1 MIYKG
6 RSVNIFVSC
15 NLAMLHSTNSKAIGF
30 VAINLIETCINP
42 SHIIKLQYQ
51 SMYIQY
57 TLKIYACILNCPSV
71 MMLCS
76 FRPTSFTF
84 SLDRIC
90 FQFQASP
97 RIPCGRVGPISMS
110 PSSVAKRSTVADL
123 DHACVTEGNQQFVT
137 DTCHAGCEAKT
148 KLCETSI
155 VSLGKKTNSKGYK
168 LPAFEGQD
176 EPCKSWGKGKTS
188 LGVCFTC
195 NPAKSAS

>member
-1 MIYKG
+1 MQSSNAALDQFQSNWFCCHK
-6 RSVNIFVSC
+6 FVWD
-15 NLAMLHSTNSKAIGF
+15 MQ
-30 VAINLIETCINP
+30 CINP
-42 SHIIKLQYQ
+42 SHMIQLQYK

-57 TLKIYACILNCPSV
+57 TLKVYICILNYPSV

-76 FRPTSFTF
+76 FRTTSFTL
-84 SLDRIC
+84 SLDRLC

-123 DHACVTEGNQQFVT
+123 DHAWVTEGNQQFVT

-155 VSLGKKTNSKGYK
+155 VSLGKKTNSKGDK
-168 LPAFEGQD
+168 LPAWRAR
-176 EPCKSWGKGKTS
+176 WGANLGEKLRRVWASVS
-188 LGVCFTC
+188 LATRPRVHL
-195 NPAKSAS
+195 NVPYHMQ

>member
-1 MIYKG
+1 
-6 RSVNIFVSC
+6 
-15 NLAMLHSTNSKAIGF
+15 MLHSTNSKATGF

-42 SHIIKLQYQ
+42 FQIIKLQYK
-51 SMYIQY
+51 SMYIHY
-57 TLKIYACILNCPSV
+57 TLSIYKYIYNHASV

-76 FRPTSFTF
+76 FRTTSFTV
-84 SLDRIC
+84 SLDRLC

-123 DHACVTEGNQQFVT
+123 DHAWVTDGNQQFVT

-168 LPAFEGQD
+168 LPA
-176 EPCKSWGKGKTS
+176 WRGKM
-188 LGVCFTC
+188 CRA
-195 NPAKSAS
+195 N